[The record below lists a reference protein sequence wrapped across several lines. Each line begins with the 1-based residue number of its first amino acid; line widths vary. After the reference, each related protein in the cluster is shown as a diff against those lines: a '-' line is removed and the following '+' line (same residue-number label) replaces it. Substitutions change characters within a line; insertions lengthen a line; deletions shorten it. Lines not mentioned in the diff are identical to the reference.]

1 MDREGASRLSCV
13 VCGIETKRHAG
24 WFLVRENYWLDRVKI
39 LSWHPVLARERGM
52 RGVCSKLHL
61 KMLLTHRLNHANL
74 QLIGGSIGPL
84 PISTDTSPAGSSY
97 ARSSLGRVVGELAVE
112 RLGQS
117 SGVDRVARNHGV
129 HLGRSDWR
137 NGDPCTRSG
146 IDSTGALGGIFRGLC
161 VPVT

>member
-1 MDREGASRLSCV
+1 MDREGASRLSCA

-24 WFLVRENYWLDRVKI
+24 WLLVRDNYWLDRVKI

-61 KMLLTHRLNHANL
+61 KMLLTHWLNHANL

-97 ARSSLGRVVGELAVE
+97 AWSSLGRVVGELAVE
-112 RLGQS
+112 RVGQS
-117 SGVDRVARNHGV
+117 SG
-129 HLGRSDWR
+129 W
-137 NGDPCTRSG
+137 
-146 IDSTGALGGIFRGLC
+146 TGSPETMECILDALIGETETLARGLELTPLEHW
-161 VPVT
+161 VGYSGDYAFR